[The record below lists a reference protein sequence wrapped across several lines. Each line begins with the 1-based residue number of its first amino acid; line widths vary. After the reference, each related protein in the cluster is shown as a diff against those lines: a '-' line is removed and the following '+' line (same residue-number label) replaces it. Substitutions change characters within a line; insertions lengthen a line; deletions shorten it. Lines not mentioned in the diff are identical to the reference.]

1 MKNNRKIYDGN
12 FKARVVLEVIRGQ
25 KTISEIA
32 SEYGVHPNQ
41 IINWKKKVIE
51 KLPEILSN
59 SNGKNEKNGNN
70 GSSDLEAE
78 LYRQIAQLKVE
89 LDWLK
94 KNSLTLQSMRRGS

>member
-41 IINWKKKVIE
+41 IINWKKKTIE

-59 SNGKNEKNGNN
+59 SNGKNRKNRKNS
-70 GSSDLEAE
+70 SSDLEAE
-78 LYRQIAQLKVE
+78 LYRQIGQLKVE

-94 KNSLTLQSMRRGS
+94 KNSLTLQSMRRGN

>member
-32 SEYGVHPNQ
+32 SEYGVNPNQ

-78 LYRQIAQLKVE
+78 LYRQIGQLKVE

-94 KNSLTLQSMRRGS
+94 KNSLTLQSMRRGN

>member
-32 SEYGVHPNQ
+32 SEYGVNPNQ

-59 SNGKNEKNGNN
+59 SNGKNRKNRKNS
-70 GSSDLEAE
+70 SSDLEAE
-78 LYRQIAQLKVE
+78 LYRQILK
-89 LDWLK
+89 
-94 KNSLTLQSMRRGS
+94 

>member
-41 IINWKKKVIE
+41 IINWKKKAIE

-59 SNGKNEKNGNN
+59 SNGKNGNN

-78 LYRQIAQLKVE
+78 LYRQIGQLKVE

>member
-59 SNGKNEKNGNN
+59 SNGKNGKN

-78 LYRQIAQLKVE
+78 LYRQIGQLKVE

-94 KNSLTLQSMRRGS
+94 KNSLTLQSMRRGN

>member
-41 IINWKKKVIE
+41 IINWKKKAIE
-51 KLPEILSN
+51 KLTNDSF
-59 SNGKNEKNGNN
+59 
-70 GSSDLEAE
+70 
-78 LYRQIAQLKVE
+78 
-89 LDWLK
+89 
-94 KNSLTLQSMRRGS
+94 

>member
-12 FKARVVLEVIRGQ
+12 FKARVVFEVIRGQ

-59 SNGKNEKNGNN
+59 HTEKNGNN
-70 GSSDLEAE
+70 GSSELEAE
-78 LYRQIAQLKVE
+78 LYRQIGQLKVE

-94 KNSLTLQSMRRGS
+94 KNSLTLQLARRGN

>member
-78 LYRQIAQLKVE
+78 LYRQIGQLKVE

>member
-1 MKNNRKIYDGN
+1 MVKIRKKMKNNRKIYDGN

-51 KLPEILSN
+51 KLTNDSF
-59 SNGKNEKNGNN
+59 
-70 GSSDLEAE
+70 
-78 LYRQIAQLKVE
+78 
-89 LDWLK
+89 
-94 KNSLTLQSMRRGS
+94 

>member
-59 SNGKNEKNGNN
+59 SNGKNGKNGKNS
-70 GSSDLEAE
+70 SSDLEAE
-78 LYRQIAQLKVE
+78 LYRQIGQLKVE

-94 KNSLTLQSMRRGS
+94 KNSLTLQSMRRGD

>member
-32 SEYGVHPNQ
+32 SEYGVNPNQ

-59 SNGKNEKNGNN
+59 SNGKNRKNRKNS
-70 GSSDLEAE
+70 SSDLEAE
-78 LYRQIAQLKVE
+78 LYRQIGQLKVE

-94 KNSLTLQSMRRGS
+94 KNSLTLQSMRRGN

>member
-12 FKARVVLEVIRGQ
+12 FKARVVLEVIRGR

-41 IINWKKKVIE
+41 IINWKKKAIE

-59 SNGKNEKNGNN
+59 SNGKNRKNRKNS
-70 GSSDLEAE
+70 SSDLEAE
-78 LYRQIAQLKVE
+78 LYRQIGQLKVE

-94 KNSLTLQSMRRGS
+94 KNSLTLQSMRRGN

>member
-78 LYRQIAQLKVE
+78 LYRQIGQLKVE

-94 KNSLTLQSMRRGS
+94 KNSLTLQSMRRGN

>member
-59 SNGKNEKNGNN
+59 SNGKNGKNGKNS
-70 GSSDLEAE
+70 SSDLEAE
-78 LYRQIAQLKVE
+78 LYRQIGQLKVE

-94 KNSLTLQSMRRGS
+94 KNSLTLQSMRRGN

>member
-59 SNGKNEKNGNN
+59 SNGKNGKN
-70 GSSDLEAE
+70 GSSGLEAE
-78 LYRQIAQLKVE
+78 LYRQIGQLKVE

-94 KNSLTLQSMRRGS
+94 KNSLTLQSMRRGN

>member
-41 IINWKKKVIE
+41 IINWKKKAIE
-51 KLPEILSN
+51 KLTN
-59 SNGKNEKNGNN
+59 
-70 GSSDLEAE
+70 
-78 LYRQIAQLKVE
+78 
-89 LDWLK
+89 
-94 KNSLTLQSMRRGS
+94 T